1 MATQHVAGRGTPLI
15 EKRAWEACYSNI
27 TLGRSR
33 RDMFS
38 EPHRFKPFSFFEA
51 VAENRAVPTVDFSV
65 NPPPMN
71 PGAS

>member
-1 MATQHVAGRGTPLI
+1 
-15 EKRAWEACYSNI
+15 
-27 TLGRSR
+27 
-33 RDMFS
+33 MFS

-51 VAENRAVPTVDFSV
+51 VAEDRAVPTVDFSV